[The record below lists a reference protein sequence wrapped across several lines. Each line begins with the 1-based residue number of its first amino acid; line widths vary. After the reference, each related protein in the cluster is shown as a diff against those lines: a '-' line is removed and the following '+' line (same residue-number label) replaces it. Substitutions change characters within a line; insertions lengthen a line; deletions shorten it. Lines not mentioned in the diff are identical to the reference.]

1 MEPPSNPIQ
10 PPVTPSHPSLF
21 PAISPALSE
30 QTPAPIHSLP
40 PHLRP
45 SIPQPHIV
53 PSRPSSV
60 QPTMEGQQRMHHIQ
74 QHQQQQQFQQ
84 QQNDENVFGSVMGAP
99 GHVPGHEAPTSAQ
112 PKVYASVY
120 SGVPV
125 FEAMIRGISVMRRA
139 SDSWVNATQI
149 LKVAG
154 VHKSARTK
162 ILEKEVLNGI
172 HEKIQGG
179 YGKYQGTWVPLDRG
193 RDLADQYGVGGY
205 LSSIFDFVPSA
216 SVIAALP
223 VIRTGTP
230 DRSGQRTPSGL
241 QGHPNQRVLSPFPNH
256 GQAAPHMP
264 PPQFIHQG
272 NEQMMNLPPHPSSL
286 AYPTQPKPYFSI
298 PLQHTVGPQYDER
311 HEGMTMTPT
320 MNMDGLGP
328 PADIARMGFPY
339 NPSDIYIDQYGQPHA
354 TYQASPYGKEGGHP
368 SKRQRSDA
376 ESGYVENG
384 AAVQQQS
391 EQNEEADDGLDN
403 DSTASDDARD
413 PPPLPSSMLLPH
425 KPIRPKATPANGRIK
440 NRLVQI
446 FNVEGQVNLRSV
458 FGLGPD
464 QLPNFDIDMVIDD
477 QGHSALHWACALARL
492 PIVQQLIELGADI
505 HRGNYAGETPLI
517 RAVLTSNHAEAGSFT
532 DLLQLLSPSIRT
544 LDHAYRTVLHHIAL
558 VAGVKGRVPAARTYM
573 ASVLEWVARE
583 QQANNTHSITNPPNP
598 TDRDQMAPINLRTL
612 VDVQD
617 VHGDTVLN
625 VAARVGNKGLVNLLL
640 DAGAD
645 KTRANKLGLRPE
657 NFGLEIEALKVSNG
671 EAVMAN
677 LKSEVSKPERKSR
690 DVQKNIATI
699 FESISSTFSTEMLA
713 KQTKLNATE
722 ASVRHATRALADKRQ
737 HLHRAQEKLATMQLF
752 EQRSENVRRIMD
764 AITAGSLLTPSEFTG
779 RTQTMQEK
787 STGQLPPLAFRHVP
801 GSALDSSSSQ
811 QSQLNGATS
820 STQLSVEDQED
831 ITLPERDDPECLVKL
846 RRMALWEDRIA
857 EVLED
862 KIRAMEGEGVDRAV
876 KYRKLVSMC
885 AKVPVDKVDSML
897 DGLVAA
903 VESEGQGLDFSRASN
918 FVNRIK
924 ATKS

>member
-1 MEPPSNPIQ
+1 MCVQ
-10 PPVTPSHPSLF
+10 FSHPSSLF
-21 PAISPALSE
+21 CAKTI
-30 QTPAPIHSLP
+30 T
-40 PHLRP
+40 
-45 SIPQPHIV
+45 V
-53 PSRPSSV
+53 
-60 QPTMEGQQRMHHIQ
+60 
-74 QHQQQQQFQQ
+74 
-84 QQNDENVFGSVMGAP
+84 D
-99 GHVPGHEAPTSAQ
+99 
-112 PKVYASVY
+112 
-120 SGVPV
+120 
-125 FEAMIRGISVMRRA
+125 
-139 SDSWVNATQI
+139 
-149 LKVAG
+149 
-154 VHKSARTK
+154 
-162 ILEKEVLNGI
+162 
-172 HEKIQGG
+172 
-179 YGKYQGTWVPLDRG
+179 GKYQGTWVPLDRG

-256 GQAAPHMP
+256 GQAPPHMP

-286 AYPTQPKPYFSI
+286 AYPTQPKPYFSM

-320 MNMDGLGP
+320 MSMDGLAP

-376 ESGYVENG
+376 EGGYVQNG
-384 AAVQQQS
+384 TAVQQQS

-617 VHGDTVLN
+617 VHGDTALN

-690 DVQKNIATI
+690 DVQKSEHCHYSVLSRIRKTKNRTNHALRTDIATI

-764 AITAGSLLTPSEFTG
+764 AITAGSLLAPSEFTG

-801 GSALDSSSSQ
+801 GSALDASSSQ
-811 QSQLNGATS
+811 QSQLNGAPS
-820 STQLSVEDQED
+820 SRQLSVEDQED

-885 AKVPVDKVDSML
+885 AKVPVDKVDSVSVLFSSQAGVWM
-897 DGLVAA
+897 DGWMAN
-903 VESEGQGLDFSRASN
+903 GW
-918 FVNRIK
+918 NRCWMG
-924 ATKS
+924 

>member
-1 MEPPSNPIQ
+1 
-10 PPVTPSHPSLF
+10 
-21 PAISPALSE
+21 
-30 QTPAPIHSLP
+30 
-40 PHLRP
+40 
-45 SIPQPHIV
+45 
-53 PSRPSSV
+53 
-60 QPTMEGQQRMHHIQ
+60 
-74 QHQQQQQFQQ
+74 
-84 QQNDENVFGSVMGAP
+84 
-99 GHVPGHEAPTSAQ
+99 
-112 PKVYASVY
+112 
-120 SGVPV
+120 
-125 FEAMIRGISVMRRA
+125 
-139 SDSWVNATQI
+139 
-149 LKVAG
+149 
-154 VHKSARTK
+154 
-162 ILEKEVLNGI
+162 
-172 HEKIQGG
+172 
-179 YGKYQGTWVPLDRG
+179 
-193 RDLADQYGVGGY
+193 
-205 LSSIFDFVPSA
+205 
-216 SVIAALP
+216 
-223 VIRTGTP
+223 
-230 DRSGQRTPSGL
+230 
-241 QGHPNQRVLSPFPNH
+241 
-256 GQAAPHMP
+256 
-264 PPQFIHQG
+264 
-272 NEQMMNLPPHPSSL
+272 
-286 AYPTQPKPYFSI
+286 
-298 PLQHTVGPQYDER
+298 
-311 HEGMTMTPT
+311 MTITPT
-320 MNMDGLGP
+320 MSMDGLAP

-368 SKRQRSDA
+368 SKRQRSDT
-376 ESGYVENG
+376 EGSYVENG

-532 DLLQLLSPSIRT
+532 HLLQLLSPSIRT

-617 VHGDTVLN
+617 VHGDTALN

-690 DVQKNIATI
+690 DVQKSEHCHYSVLSRVRKKKKTNHALRTDIVTI
-699 FESISSTFSTEMLA
+699 FESISSTFSAEMLA

-764 AITAGSLLTPSEFTG
+764 AITAGSLLAPSEFTG

-801 GSALDSSSSQ
+801 GSAPDASSSQ

-885 AKVPVDKVDSML
+885 AKVPVDKVDSVSVL
-897 DGLVAA
+897 
-903 VESEGQGLDFSRASN
+903 FSSQAGVWMDEAN
-918 FVNRIK
+918 GWNRCW
-924 ATKS
+924 TG

>member
-1 MEPPSNPIQ
+1 
-10 PPVTPSHPSLF
+10 
-21 PAISPALSE
+21 
-30 QTPAPIHSLP
+30 
-40 PHLRP
+40 
-45 SIPQPHIV
+45 
-53 PSRPSSV
+53 
-60 QPTMEGQQRMHHIQ
+60 
-74 QHQQQQQFQQ
+74 
-84 QQNDENVFGSVMGAP
+84 
-99 GHVPGHEAPTSAQ
+99 
-112 PKVYASVY
+112 
-120 SGVPV
+120 
-125 FEAMIRGISVMRRA
+125 
-139 SDSWVNATQI
+139 
-149 LKVAG
+149 
-154 VHKSARTK
+154 
-162 ILEKEVLNGI
+162 
-172 HEKIQGG
+172 
-179 YGKYQGTWVPLDRG
+179 
-193 RDLADQYGVGGY
+193 
-205 LSSIFDFVPSA
+205 
-216 SVIAALP
+216 
-223 VIRTGTP
+223 
-230 DRSGQRTPSGL
+230 
-241 QGHPNQRVLSPFPNH
+241 
-256 GQAAPHMP
+256 
-264 PPQFIHQG
+264 
-272 NEQMMNLPPHPSSL
+272 
-286 AYPTQPKPYFSI
+286 
-298 PLQHTVGPQYDER
+298 
-311 HEGMTMTPT
+311 MTITPT
-320 MNMDGLGP
+320 MSMDGLAP

-376 ESGYVENG
+376 EGGYVENG

-458 FGLGPD
+458 FGLGSD

-617 VHGDTVLN
+617 VHGDTALN

-690 DVQKNIATI
+690 DVQKSEHCHYSVLSRVRKKKKLIMRFA
-699 FESISSTFSTEMLA
+699 
-713 KQTKLNATE
+713 QTLQPSLNPYP
-722 ASVRHATRALADKRQ
+722 L
-737 HLHRAQEKLATMQLF
+737 LF
-752 EQRSENVRRIMD
+752 
-764 AITAGSLLTPSEFTG
+764 LLKCSRNKPS
-779 RTQTMQEK
+779 
-787 STGQLPPLAFRHVP
+787 
-801 GSALDSSSSQ
+801 
-811 QSQLNGATS
+811 
-820 STQLSVEDQED
+820 
-831 ITLPERDDPECLVKL
+831 
-846 RRMALWEDRIA
+846 
-857 EVLED
+857 
-862 KIRAMEGEGVDRAV
+862 
-876 KYRKLVSMC
+876 
-885 AKVPVDKVDSML
+885 
-897 DGLVAA
+897 
-903 VESEGQGLDFSRASN
+903 
-918 FVNRIK
+918 
-924 ATKS
+924 

>member
-1 MEPPSNPIQ
+1 
-10 PPVTPSHPSLF
+10 
-21 PAISPALSE
+21 
-30 QTPAPIHSLP
+30 
-40 PHLRP
+40 
-45 SIPQPHIV
+45 
-53 PSRPSSV
+53 
-60 QPTMEGQQRMHHIQ
+60 
-74 QHQQQQQFQQ
+74 
-84 QQNDENVFGSVMGAP
+84 
-99 GHVPGHEAPTSAQ
+99 
-112 PKVYASVY
+112 
-120 SGVPV
+120 
-125 FEAMIRGISVMRRA
+125 MIRGISVMRRA

-193 RDLADQYGVGGY
+193 RDLAEQYGVGSY
-205 LSSIFDFVPSA
+205 LSCIFDFVPSA

-230 DRSGQRTPSGL
+230 DRSGQQTPSGL
-241 QGHPNQRVLSPFPNH
+241 PGHPNQRVISPFANH
-256 GQAAPHMP
+256 GQTAPHMP

-286 AYPTQPKPYFSI
+286 AYPTQPKPYFSM
-298 PLQHTVGPQYDER
+298 PPQHAVGPQYDER

-320 MNMDGLGP
+320 MSMDGLAP

-376 ESGYVENG
+376 GGSYIESGV
-384 AAVQQQS
+384 AVQQHA
-391 EQNEEADDGLDN
+391 EQTEEADDGLDN
-403 DSTASDDARD
+403 DSTVSDDARD

-464 QLPNFDIDMVIDD
+464 QLPSFDIDMVIDD

-492 PIVQQLIELGADI
+492 SIVQQLIELGADI

-532 DLLQLLSPSIRT
+532 DLLHLLSPSIRT

-573 ASVLEWVARE
+573 ANVLEWVARE

-598 TDRDQMAPINLRTL
+598 ADRDELAPINLRTL

-617 VHGDTVLN
+617 VHGDTALN
-625 VAARVGNKGLVNLLL
+625 VAARVGNKGLVGLLL

-657 NFGLEIEALKVSNG
+657 NFGLEIEALKISNG

-699 FESISSTFSTEMLA
+699 FESISSTFSGEMLA

-764 AITAGSLLTPSEFTG
+764 AIAAGTLLTPAEFTG
-779 RTQTMQEK
+779 RTQTMHEK

-801 GSALDSSSSQ
+801 GLALDASS
-811 QSQLNGATS
+811 QSQLNGAPPSTS
-820 STQLSVEDQED
+820 LSVDDQED
-831 ITLPERDDPECLVKL
+831 IALPERDDPECLVKL

>member
-1 MEPPSNPIQ
+1 MEPPSNSIQ

-30 QTPAPIHSLP
+30 QTPAPIHTLP

-45 SIPQPHIV
+45 PIPQPHIV

-223 VIRTGTP
+223 VIRTNE
-230 DRSGQRTPSGL
+230 SCL
-241 QGHPNQRVLSPFPNH
+241 PFLIMAKRLP
-256 GQAAPHMP
+256 
-264 PPQFIHQG
+264 ICLLL
-272 NEQMMNLPPHPSSL
+272 NL
-286 AYPTQPKPYFSI
+286 YIKPKPYFSM
-298 PLQHTVGPQYDER
+298 PLQHTVGLQYDER

-320 MNMDGLGP
+320 MSMDGLAP

-376 ESGYVENG
+376 EGGYVQNG
-384 AAVQQQS
+384 TAVQQQS

-617 VHGDTVLN
+617 VHGDTALN

-764 AITAGSLLTPSEFTG
+764 AITAGSLLAPSEFTG

-801 GSALDSSSSQ
+801 GSALDTSSSQ
-811 QSQLNGATS
+811 QSQLNGAPS
-820 STQLSVEDQED
+820 SRQLSVEDQED